1 MEMEKI
7 YNNGQNLLT
16 VEEFNGKYLVET
28 YNKINEGS
36 KEWEW
41 TGFEKLFR
49 NKADLEQWLAN
60 WEK

>member
-28 YNKINEGS
+28 FNKINEGS

-41 TGFEKLFR
+41 TGFEKI
-49 NKADLEQWLAN
+49 
-60 WEK
+60 

>member
-1 MEMEKI
+1 MEKT
-7 YNNGQNLLT
+7 YNNGMNLVV

-41 TGFEKLFR
+41 TGFEKLFY
-49 NKADLEQWLAN
+49 N
-60 WEK
+60 EKDVKTFIELL